1 MKISQTIVYLNLKKH
16 LTMLIEQSNKNQIV
30 ITLSSKIDSFGLQR
44 LIDYVKYLEAT
55 SSSKAKQLDVDKLAD
70 EVNASWW
77 NKNRKR
83 FIK

>member
-1 MKISQTIVYLNLKKH
+1 
-16 LTMLIEQSNKNQIV
+16 MLVERKDNNEIV
-30 ITLSSKIDSFGLQR
+30 ITLSSSVDSFGLQR

-55 SSSKAKQLDVDKLAD
+55 SKSKAKQEDVDKLAD

-77 NKNRKR
+77 GKNRKR